1 MADPDHSQA
10 ILQPTSLHVQSS
22 AESEA
27 LSLLA
32 RAIRML
38 GRSSTGLARH
48 LCLFTSSSRLV
59 RPHSSRVSAAA
70 AFTSLNMA
78 SSSMHEALARIQSL
92 ERQLACA
99 ENLLKKY
106 AARNLSDEL
115 VQAGLGPL
123 TLPPSATEDE
133 KVMGEP
139 AVNGNEN
146 EHVDSSSS
154 AVEESK
160 ASTATTA
167 SAATLDLGPL
177 ILRALEIRKQVHAGS
192 LSEERAVANLD
203 EIITQHSLSEEQ
215 ASTLRA
221 WAGQ

>member
-1 MADPDHSQA
+1 
-10 ILQPTSLHVQSS
+10 
-22 AESEA
+22 
-27 LSLLA
+27 
-32 RAIRML
+32 
-38 GRSSTGLARH
+38 
-48 LCLFTSSSRLV
+48 
-59 RPHSSRVSAAA
+59 
-70 AFTSLNMA
+70 
-78 SSSMHEALARIQSL
+78 MHEALARIQSL

-203 EIITQHSLSEEQ
+203 EMITQHSLSEEQ